1 MLEAVYNL
9 GVLKHFVHWDILWFG
24 VAETFLA
31 QNVRQEKLL
40 KFIKILNYNKS
51 SCIILCLKCPKTPN
65 IYIIHNSNWKVCF
78 RDVSDILLLAHFMF
92 KSHKGF

>member
-1 MLEAVYNL
+1 MHPGLFL
-9 GVLKHFVHWDILWFG
+9 GFGLSAHFELKI
-24 VAETFLA
+24 
-31 QNVRQEKLL
+31 RQEKLL